1 MRRLR
6 GDTLA
11 LGCEWLF
18 TTGLANVLTRYYT
31 IAMKKHLIA
40 KKPLKAGVESL
51 AQAFNSLKNTDQV
64 YAFLLDL
71 CTPAELEA
79 LADRWQVVEPLTRAV
94 PYRQIHDDTGVS
106 VTTIGRV
113 ARCLELGA
121 GGYQAALKNQRKGGA
136 A

>member
-1 MRRLR
+1 M
-6 GDTLA
+6 
-11 LGCEWLF
+11 
-18 TTGLANVLTRYYT
+18 RYYT

-40 KKPLKAGVESL
+40 KKPLKASVESL
-51 AQAFNSLKNTDQV
+51 AQAFNSLKNAEQA
-64 YAFLLDL
+64 YAFLIDL

-94 PYRQIHDDTGVS
+94 PYRQIHDETGVS

>member
-1 MRRLR
+1 
-6 GDTLA
+6 
-11 LGCEWLF
+11 
-18 TTGLANVLTRYYT
+18 
-31 IAMKKHLIA
+31 MKKHLIA
-40 KKPLKAGVESL
+40 KQPLQAGVMSL
-51 AQAFNSLKNTDQV
+51 AHAFNSLKNADQV
-64 YAFLLDL
+64 YAFLVDL

-121 GGYQAALKNQRKGGA
+121 GGYQTALKNLRKAGGA
-136 A
+136 